1 MKKILTLGLIYDQ
14 EKILLGYKK
23 IGFGQG
29 RWNGFG
35 GKVEA
40 HETTQE
46 AAIREIQEEAGI
58 TPLDI
63 KHRGILMF
71 EFEGEEEVLEVH
83 IFSAHD
89 FKGEL
94 VESNEM
100 KPEWFKLDQIPFNKM
115 WPDDQYWLPF
125 LLAGKNFSGTF
136 LFKDQ
141 KEIINHEIS
150 EI

>member
-1 MKKILTLGLIYDQ
+1 MKKILTLCLIYNQ

-35 GKVEA
+35 GKVKA

-83 IFSAHD
+83 VFSARD

-100 KPEWFKLDQIPFNKM
+100 KPKWFKFDQIPFNEM
-115 WPDDQYWLPF
+115 WPDDPYWLPL
-125 LLAGKNFSGTF
+125 LLAGKNFTGTF

-141 KEIINHEIS
+141 KEIINHEVK